1 MTIPYPAPPL
11 VGETFVLRPF
21 RASDFDQAVALGAD
35 ADDAR
40 WVEELPAP
48 DGEAMERLC
57 EADREDGVMIHLVIA
72 GSVDDRYLGEV
83 SLVVLEDSAGEIG
96 CAVVP
101 EARGRGIGTAV
112 LSLVSA
118 WAFYALSLRRLQ
130 AFIDPRNLA
139 SIRFAEK
146 AGYRREC
153 LLSFCWEIGGEE
165 LDALLFSRLKGDD
178 TEADPAASD
187 LTPPHITR

>member
-1 MTIPYPAPPL
+1 MAIPYPAPPL

-21 RASDFDQAVALGAD
+21 CASDFDHAAALGAD
-35 ADDAR
+35 ADEAQ

-48 DGEAMERLC
+48 NGAAMERLC
-57 EADREDGVMIHLVIA
+57 ETDREDGVMIHLVIA
-72 GSVDDRYLGEV
+72 GSGDDRYLGEV
-83 SLVVLEDSAGEIG
+83 SLVIFEDSVGEIG

-101 EARGRGIGTAV
+101 GVRGRGIGTAV
-112 LSLVSA
+112 LSLVSD
-118 WAFYALSLRRLQ
+118 WAFDALSLRRLQ

-165 LDALLFSRLKGDD
+165 MDAVLFARLKDD
-178 TEADPAASD
+178 DAEARMPV
-187 LTPPHITR
+187 PHRI